1 MSEYKAPKMYGR
13 KVAFST
19 RFTPDQHRLAAE
31 AAARAGLSMAE
42 YLGALIE
49 RDAGRT
55 NKLDNPQEAELPL
68 KNTA

>member
-1 MSEYKAPKMYGR
+1 
-13 KVAFST
+13 
-19 RFTPDQHRLAAE
+19 
-31 AAARAGLSMAE
+31 MAE